1 MGGDITERIET
12 LLGEVEALSH
22 GAKDVPSALL
32 MQALATIERA
42 RRTLKTCAR
51 RIENAVTEEDGDPQP
66 EVDGEM
72 MERMYRALGTG
83 RLTRK

>member
-1 MGGDITERIET
+1 MGGDITERIEA
-12 LLGEVEALSH
+12 LLGEVEELSH
-22 GAKDVPSALL
+22 SAKDVPSALL

-42 RRTLKTCAR
+42 RCILKTCAR

-66 EVDGEM
+66 DVDGEM

-83 RLTRK
+83 RLPRK